1 MKRLSIFLAAAA
13 FAGAAFAQSAPIED
27 TLEPGAAAIGAE
39 STDADVNDRHFLKE
53 TGSRIT
59 ASQNRRARKAGKQA
73 ECANAF
79 GRAHDREHIARTGA
93 THVHQA
99 PQTPDPHYPPPGK

>member
-13 FAGAAFAQSAPIED
+13 FAGATFAQSAPVED

-39 STDADVNDRHFLKE
+39 STDADVSDRHCLKE

-59 ASQNRRARKAGKQA
+59 ASQNRRARKAGKP
-73 ECANAF
+73 EKCANAF
-79 GRAHDREHIARTGA
+79 GRAYDREDIERTGA
-93 THVHQA
+93 TDVKQA
-99 PQTPDPHYPPPGK
+99 LRMLDPSIY

>member
-13 FAGAAFAQSAPIED
+13 FAATAFAQSAPVED

-39 STDADVNDRHFLKE
+39 STDAGMNDRHCLKE

-59 ASQNRRARKAGKQA
+59 ASQNRKARQAGRQA

-79 GRAHDREHIARTGA
+79 GRAYSRDDIERTGA
-93 THVHQA
+93 TDLKQA
-99 PQTPDPHYPPPGK
+99 LQMLDPAIH

>member
-13 FAGAAFAQSAPIED
+13 FAATAFAQSPPVED
-27 TLEPGAAAIGAE
+27 TLEPGAAAIGTEA
-39 STDADVNDRHFLKE
+39 TDAEVNDRNCLQE

-59 ASQNRRARKAGKQA
+59 ASQNRRARKAGKQE

-79 GRAHDREHIARTGA
+79 GRSYDREDIERTGA
-93 THVHQA
+93 MDLKQA
-99 PQTPDPHYPPPGK
+99 LQMLDPAIH